1 MPRRSQGLQPGH
13 SGTSRSCPSPVTEL
27 LGMRTFGMI
36 LVLPARSAT
45 SVRHAASCS
54 HGESVPPPCPP
65 ARFCVPPLPPVAAGL
80 TADPAADW
88 PGGDRE
94 PAGALPSP
102 ACSARSARGL
112 AVSASARGWKPTG
125 TMAPS
130 PGVRF
135 GHCERHVNA
144 PPPRDG
150 DGARHAGGQ
159 GPWSGGGR
167 RRAASGASVWHWPP
181 VASAVTSL
189 GRVTEQS

>member
-13 SGTSRSCPSPVTEL
+13 SGTSRSRPSPVTEL

-65 ARFCVPPLPPVAAGL
+65 ARFCAPPLPPVAAGL

-94 PAGALPSP
+94 PARALPSP

-112 AVSASARGWKPTG
+112 RRSAPRPVGGNPREPWLRHPASVSATVSAMSMRHHLETETEPTTLVARG
-125 TMAPS
+125 
-130 PGVRF
+130 PGLAE
-135 GHCERHVNA
+135 G
-144 PPPRDG
+144 
-150 DGARHAGGQ
+150 
-159 GPWSGGGR
+159 GGGR
-167 RRAASGASVWHWPP
+167 RQEPASGTGRPWH
-181 VASAVTSL
+181 L
-189 GRVTEQS
+189 Q